1 MNIVRET
8 NVAYMDDQKTNDL
21 VNIARKGLSY
31 AEFAQLYD
39 MAPFK
44 LSDWA
49 HLLSLSDRSLQRYQK
64 SGSHFSMSVSEK
76 LLMISYLINR
86 GRSIFGHPDRF
97 FSWLQK
103 PAAALGGQTP
113 FSLMDSI
120 FGIDMI
126 LDELGRI
133 EHGIFS

>member
-8 NVAYMDDQKTNDL
+8 DVAYLDERKTNDL
-21 VNIARKGLSY
+21 VNIARRGISY
-31 AEFAQLYD
+31 AEFEQLYK

-44 LSDWA
+44 LIDWA
-49 HLLSLSDRSLQRYQK
+49 RMLSLSERSLQRYQK

-76 LLMISYLINR
+76 LLMLGHLFNR
-86 GRSIFGHPDRF
+86 GRSVFGDAGRF
-97 FSWLQK
+97 FSWLRK
-103 PAAALGGQTP
+103 PAAALGGQIP
-113 FSLMDSI
+113 FDLLDSM